1 VTSFAPKI
9 LAKALCTTYRFGRRT
24 PKISALNIGTTQKG
38 NFTMKAHSRLFTA
51 VLLSVV
57 VLSPSAFGQA
67 AADITPAKVQ
77 EGAYTVEP
85 THTRVLFA
93 VSHMGF
99 TTWYGEFTDVSG
111 TLNLTPKS
119 VGNSTLE
126 IHIPTKTI
134 STSNAKLDGE
144 LKSPQWLDAGKFPE
158 IVFKSR
164 EVERTGEASAKV
176 TGDLTLHG
184 VTKPV
189 TLDVTF
195 NGAGTNP
202 IDKKYTAGFEVSGA
216 IKRSDFG
223 VNAYVPLIG
232 DDVKITISAGFEHSE
247 KAQNTAG

>member
-1 VTSFAPKI
+1 
-9 LAKALCTTYRFGRRT
+9 
-24 PKISALNIGTTQKG
+24 
-38 NFTMKAHSRLFTA
+38 MKAPSRLFTA
-51 VLLSVV
+51 ALLSMAG
-57 VLSPSAFGQA
+57 LSPSAFGQV

-85 THTRVLFA
+85 YHTRVLFA

-99 TTWYGEFTDVSG
+99 TTWYGEFTNVSG
-111 TLNLTPKS
+111 SLNLTPKS

-126 IHIPTKTI
+126 IHVPTSTV

-144 LKSPQWLDAGKFPE
+144 LKSAQWLDEGKFPE
-158 IVFKSR
+158 IVFKANQ
-164 EVERTGEASAKV
+164 VERTGDDAAKV

-184 VTKPV
+184 VTKSV
-189 TLDVTF
+189 TLDVKF

-202 IDKKYTAGFEVSGA
+202 LDKKYMVGFEVSGA

-232 DDVKITISAGFEHSE
+232 DDVKIIISAGFEHSD
-247 KAQNTAG
+247 KTQNAAR